1 MAGIV
6 SKASNLFKLGVEG
19 AMPKLGTFLS
29 YAKVELV
36 PPTPGE
42 LVAGIGGLAKL
53 GKSAATLSFMR
64 LTVKEAWVNTL
75 VATEVVCWFFVGEC
89 IGKGSIIGYQV

>member
-1 MAGIV
+1 MISTG
-6 SKASNLFKLGVEG
+6 
-19 AMPKLGTFLS
+19 PRLGTFLS

-36 PPTPGE
+36 PPTPSE
-42 LVAGIGGLAKL
+42 LGAGIGGLAKL
-53 GKSAATLSFMR
+53 VKSATTLSFMR

-75 VATEVVCWFFVGEC
+75 VATEVACWFFVGEC